1 MIHKVRNY
9 NATLTS
15 PDTGEGALEVHY
27 KPLIETVCHN
37 QRDIEE
43 ITRKLRL
50 ILNGG
55 VRPVVTIFEPR
66 ESRRLT
72 YGKID

>member
-1 MIHKVRNY
+1 MIHRIKNY
-9 NATLTS
+9 SVTLSS
-15 PDTGEGALEVHY
+15 PDMGETGLEVCY
-27 KPLIETVCHN
+27 KPLSEAVCRN

-55 VRPVVTIFEPR
+55 VRPLVTIFEPS